1 MRVLI
6 TGASGFIGAR
16 LVRAL
21 RHEHEIVAAVRRP
34 RPLRNLFPDVAT
46 VAVDFSVPRSVGDWL
61 PLLLHVDAV
70 INAVGIIHETGR
82 NTFEQLHHWAPCTL
96 FQACRAAGVRKIIQ
110 ISALGAD
117 EYATSRFHVSKRAAD
132 DCLRQLDA
140 DWTILQPSLVYG
152 PGGKSAYLFKALAA
166 LPALPLIDRGEQL
179 VQPIYVDDMAAAV
192 NALLVPDPA
201 PAASHVTGAVRRTV
215 AAVGPHPLTVRDM
228 LGAYRDWLGMG
239 NLRSVSIPY
248 ALALQL
254 ARLSELLGARMVTRE
269 TLSMLKRGNSADP
282 AALTATTGVAP
293 RSLSTALREQP
304 AEQTDR
310 WHARLFFLRPA
321 LRISLGLLWLFSGIV
336 SLGVYPLAHSYALLA
351 QVGITGRWAAL
362 ALYGAA
368 LLDILLGIATLAR
381 YRIRRIGQVQIVL
394 MLAYSLL
401 ISIGPAE
408 LWLHPFGP
416 VTKNIPLIVATLI
429 MIALER
435 D

>member
-6 TGASGFIGAR
+6 AGASGFIGGR
-16 LVRAL
+16 LVSAL

-34 RPLRNLFPDVAT
+34 RALRQRFPDIEA
-46 VAVDFSVPRSVGDWL
+46 VAVDFAVPRTVDEWL
-61 PLLLHVDAV
+61 PLLQRVDAV
-70 INAVGIIHETGR
+70 VNAVGIIHETGR
-82 NTFEQLHHWAPCTL
+82 NSFEQLHHRAPCTL

-117 EYATSRFHVSKRAAD
+117 EHASSRFHVSKRAAD
-132 DCLRQLDA
+132 DCLRQLDS

-166 LPALPLIDRGEQL
+166 LPALPLIAGGEQL
-179 VQPIYVDDMAAAV
+179 VQPIHVDDLVAAV
-192 NALLVPDPA
+192 NALLRPA
-201 PAASHVTGAVRRTV
+201 PAAPTAAPGAARRTV
-215 AAVGPHPLTVRDM
+215 AAVGPQPLRVRDM
-228 LGAYRDWLGMG
+228 LGTYRDWLGMG
-239 NLRSVSIPY
+239 TLHSFSIPF
-248 ALALQL
+248 ALALRM
-254 ARLSELLGARMVTRE
+254 ARLAEVLGARMVTRD
-269 TLSMLKRGNSADP
+269 TLSMLARGNSADA
-282 AALTATTGVAP
+282 AALTAATGVAP
-293 RSLSTALREQP
+293 RSLATALREQP
-304 AEQTDR
+304 AEQPDR

-321 LRISLGLLWLFSGIV
+321 LRIALGLLWLFSGIV
-336 SLGVYPLAHSYALLA
+336 SLGLYPLAHSYALLA
-351 QVGITGRWAAL
+351 EVGIAGPWAPF

-368 LLDILLGIATLAR
+368 LLDVLLGIATLAR
-381 YRIRRIGQVQIVL
+381 YRIRLVGQLQIAL

>member
-16 LVRAL
+16 LVSAL
-21 RHEHEIVAAVRRP
+21 RHEHEVIAAVRRP
-34 RPLRNLFPDVAT
+34 RALRQRFPDVEAI
-46 VAVDFSVPRSVGDWL
+46 AADFAVPRSVDEWL
-61 PLLLHVDAV
+61 PLLQRVDAV
-70 INAVGIIHETGR
+70 VNAVGIIQEAGR
-82 NTFEQLHHWAPCTL
+82 NTFEQLHHRAPSTL
-96 FQACRAAGVRKIIQ
+96 FQACRAADVRKIIQ

-117 EYATSRFHVSKRAAD
+117 EHASSRFHVSKRAAD
-132 DCLRQLDA
+132 DCLRQLDI

-166 LPALPLIDRGEQL
+166 LPALPLIARGEQL
-179 VQPIYVDDMAAAV
+179 VQPIHVDDLTAAV
-192 NALLVPDPA
+192 SALLRQ
-201 PAASHVTGAVRRTV
+201 AAMATTAEPGAVRRTV
-215 AAVGPHPLTVRDM
+215 AAVGPYPLCVRDM

-239 NLRSVSIPY
+239 VLRSFSVPFTLAMRM
-248 ALALQL
+248 ALFAE
-254 ARLSELLGARMVTRE
+254 ALGARMVSRE
-269 TLSMLKRGNSADP
+269 TLTMLARGNSADV
-282 AALTATTGVAP
+282 AALTAATGVAP
-293 RSLSTALREQP
+293 RSLAAALREQP
-304 AEQTDR
+304 AEQADR

-321 LRISLGLLWLFSGIV
+321 LRIALGLLWLFSGIV
-336 SLGVYPLAHSYALLA
+336 SLGLYPLAHSYALLA
-351 QVGITGRWAAL
+351 EVGITGPGAPL
-362 ALYGAA
+362 ALYAAA
-368 LLDILLGIATLAR
+368 LLDILLGIATLVR
-381 YRIRRIGQVQIVL
+381 YRIRLVGQLQIAL